1 MSVTSAGGAG
11 LGWPA
16 CPSPSSRAL
25 GAQVGAELR
34 FCSSPPACSVSSRP
48 CWAWE
53 LPMGKLGAVAAR
65 HKAGSGERAWGCGSP
80 GSPGTPQARSVALTL
95 TQQDW
100 AARLLAGF
108 NEDGLGVMMT

>member
-1 MSVTSAGGAG
+1 
-11 LGWPA
+11 
-16 CPSPSSRAL
+16 
-25 GAQVGAELR
+25 
-34 FCSSPPACSVSSRP
+34 
-48 CWAWE
+48 
-53 LPMGKLGAVAAR
+53 MGKLGAVAAR